1 MLIDLLDFLSII
13 KVEVKQVLK
22 ERGDYLN
29 KLLKIKNFIPNYI
42 KAMRDKDT
50 PVLAKILGILTIIYA
65 LVPSDMI
72 PDLIPFF
79 GVLDDAIVLPFLIY
93 LSTKMIDKKKLHKVN
108 NDSLEQV
115 ID

>member
-1 MLIDLLDFLSII
+1 M
-13 KVEVKQVLK
+13 
-22 ERGDYLN
+22 N

-65 LVPSDMI
+65 IVPTDMI
-72 PDLIPFF
+72 PDIIPFL
-79 GVLDDAIVLPFLIY
+79 GILDDAIVLPFLIY
-93 LSTKMIDKKKLHKVN
+93 LSSKMIDKKKFHKVKK
-108 NDSLEQV
+108 DSFEEV